1 MATYNLSIMLGISGK
16 SKTVLN
22 RAFRFSET
30 MRIVGSKAIDTSR
43 KSKTVV
49 KHGIG
54 FGKNPWK
61 PRFLDTKRFKTS

>member
-1 MATYNLSIMLGISGK
+1 
-16 SKTVLN
+16 
-22 RAFRFSET
+22 
-30 MRIVGSKAIDTSR
+30 MRIVGSKAIDTVVGSMSR

-61 PRFLDTKRFKTS
+61 PRFLDTKRFKTG

>member
-1 MATYNLSIMLGISGK
+1 MLGISGK

-30 MRIVGSKAIDTSR
+30 MRIVGSKAIDTVVGSMSR

-61 PRFLDTKRFKTS
+61 PRFLDTKRFKTG

>member
-30 MRIVGSKAIDTSR
+30 MRIVGSKAIDTVVGSMSR

-54 FGKNPWK
+54 FGK
-61 PRFLDTKRFKTS
+61 KTLGNLGS